1 MAQAT
6 AEVFEFP
13 AGGIADFYME
23 DHEIE
28 ALERE
33 EAKQEFGSSGIAT
46 FEPIAKRMASYG
58 RFGDDTVA
66 HVETGEL
73 VVPKALID
81 DNPRLRDSIFSHLR
95 ELGIEDPE
103 RYVVGSGV
111 NSINPETGMPEFFNP
126 FKAIKKVFRGVK
138 KAASKIAKGVK
149 KTVKKVAKVIKKVAP
164 VVLPIALSFT
174 PLGAI
179 YGAALGSGIGTL
191 IQGGSLKDALKS
203 AAIAGAS
210 GAVFKGLGNKF
221 SGKGTFMEGVAKEA
235 ANPVARLSET
245 ATNFAKGDLF
255 GSFSGVP
262 KDPSLAAEQAA
273 ADTAVGTAD
282 KAALT
287 AEQAA
292 ADATNLQGQYA
303 QGAGT
308 TATDAGTALQTVPPG
323 SDDFIRDPK
332 IYEALT
338 GKLPTSQNL
347 SVGDFGPGSGPTF
360 GADAALAE
368 SSRSLGQADS
378 LLGADAAL
386 AESSQLLGA
395 PPSPPPTMLERLQ
408 SAGETAGDYLFR
420 GGESKAAIDA
430 AASTARQDAIKKSIA
445 DSVAGGLSAKDPAVV
460 AKALKAGEAAA
471 AAAGPGLL
479 ATFGPTAA
487 LAGAGLYAAGAFTP
501 QEPEDAATL
510 EELQAAMGPT
520 GEQLLAQD
528 PDRYG
533 NLQGG
538 IKFVAGPAPTTDY
551 TQGIPNNVFLNPFI
565 RPVQPAAKGGEIFP
579 RRVGGIMPDEGTPGK
594 DSVRAM
600 LMPGEFVMTTK
611 AVKGLGDGDN
621 NKGINRMYDMM
632 RSLEAK
638 GKAMA

>member
-126 FKAIKKVFRGVK
+126 FKAIRKVFSGVK

-149 KTVKKVAKVIKKVAP
+149 KTVKKVAKVVKKVAP
-164 VVLPIALSFT
+164 LVLPFVLGPAGLGLNMMYAGA
-174 PLGAI
+174 LGA
-179 YGAALGSGIGTL
+179 GIGTL
-191 IQGGSLKDALKS
+191 IQGGSIKDAVTAGLIGGAIGGVSQGVSSGMAAGKGNFLKGFTEGVKNVATNPMQSSFTQAMSSALPES
-203 AAIAGAS
+203 AA
-210 GAVFKGLGNKF
+210 
-221 SGKGTFMEGVAKEA
+221 
-235 ANPVARLSET
+235 
-245 ATNFAKGDLF
+245 
-255 GSFSGVP
+255 VP
-262 KDPSLAAEQAA
+262 KDPSLVSEQVA

-287 AEQAA
+287 TEQVAA
-292 ADATNLQGQYA
+292 QDVAQKGPFLETSPFA
-303 QGAGT
+303 QGTDPVRGRLAQTMQTGSGSA
-308 TATDAGTALQTVPPG
+308 TAPATFSNIPETPGFFESVQDAFT
-323 SDDFIRDPK
+323 
-332 IYEALT
+332 
-338 GKLPTSQNL
+338 
-347 SVGDFGPGSGPTF
+347 PGSGKDFFP
-360 GADAALAE
+360 AMKDAFL
-368 SSRSLGQADS
+368 
-378 LLGADAAL
+378 
-386 AESSQLLGA
+386 
-395 PPSPPPTMLERLQ
+395 PS
-408 SAGETAGDYLFR
+408 
-420 GGESKAAIDA
+420 
-430 AASTARQDAIKKSIA
+430 
-445 DSVAGGLSAKDPAVV
+445 
-460 AKALKAGEAAA
+460 
-471 AAAGPGLL
+471 
-479 ATFGPTAA
+479 GPTAQDI
-487 LAGAGLYAAGAFTP
+487 LAANNLPATQQNLEFAAKLAEKAGPDLMRTFLPGAAVGAAGLYAAGAFDP
-501 QEPEDAATL
+501 PKPEDEPTL

-538 IKFVAGPAPTTDY
+538 IDFVAGPAPTTDY

>member
-103 RYVVGSGV
+103 RYVVGSGA

-164 VVLPIALSFT
+164 IVLPIALSFT

-262 KDPSLAAEQAA
+262 KDPSLASEQAA

-287 AEQAA
+287 TEQVAA
-292 ADATNLQGQYA
+292 QDVAQKGPFLETSPFA
-303 QGAGT
+303 QGTDPVRGRLAQTMQTGSGSA
-308 TATDAGTALQTVPPG
+308 TAPATFSNIPETPGFFESVQDAFT
-323 SDDFIRDPK
+323 
-332 IYEALT
+332 
-338 GKLPTSQNL
+338 
-347 SVGDFGPGSGPTF
+347 PGSGKDFFP
-360 GADAALAE
+360 AMKDAFL
-368 SSRSLGQADS
+368 
-378 LLGADAAL
+378 
-386 AESSQLLGA
+386 
-395 PPSPPPTMLERLQ
+395 PS
-408 SAGETAGDYLFR
+408 
-420 GGESKAAIDA
+420 
-430 AASTARQDAIKKSIA
+430 
-445 DSVAGGLSAKDPAVV
+445 
-460 AKALKAGEAAA
+460 
-471 AAAGPGLL
+471 
-479 ATFGPTAA
+479 GPTAQDI
-487 LAGAGLYAAGAFTP
+487 LAANNLPATQQNLEFAAKLAEKAGPDLMRTFLPGAAVGAAGLYAAGAFDP
-501 QEPEDAATL
+501 PKPEDEPTL

-538 IKFVAGPAPTTDY
+538 IDFVAGPAPTTDY
-551 TQGIPNNVFLNPFI
+551 TKGIPNNVFLNPFI